1 MKNTNKKMSQHT
13 MILKHLRATK
23 GLTLREAL
31 IDYSIQSFTKRISE
45 LRKSG
50 YRIDGIQG
58 KTPSY
63 EPKIHTLH
71 ISRGECITNDNS
83 MVECWCDQRS
93 SN

>member
-1 MKNTNKKMSQHT
+1 MNNTIRKTSQHS

-50 YRIDGIQG
+50 YRIDGIAGRHPVTNQRY
-58 KTPSY
+58 TRY
-63 EPKIHTLH
+63 TL
-71 ISRGECITNDNS
+71 
-83 MVECWCDQRS
+83 VEE
-93 SN
+93 NV